1 MGTIDQGAR
10 NAVEICMGL
19 RPGERVVIVSDRP
32 EIEVGA
38 ALRRS
43 AEKVTGTANVKL
55 FVLEDLTT
63 RPITSL
69 PAAIADAVPNA
80 SVTFWATKSLPG
92 ELTVRRQFTML
103 AKKYARH
110 GHMPNVTPILME
122 QGMCS
127 DYERVYQLTHRI
139 HDVVKNAK
147 KITISNRFGLK
158 IETEFDP
165 TWRWVAADGRYHDK
179 GRWGN
184 LPEGETYTAPKSVN
198 GKLVTNLLGD

>member
-19 RPGERVVIVSDRP
+19 HPGERVVIVSDRP

-43 AEKVTGTANVKL
+43 AEKVTGPANVKL
-55 FVLEDLTT
+55 FVLEDLIT
-63 RPITSL
+63 RPITTL

-80 SVTFWATKSLPG
+80 NVTFWATQSLPG
-92 ELTVRRQFTML
+92 ELTVRRQFTTL
-103 AKKYARH
+103 ARKYARH

-127 DYERVYQLTHRI
+127 DY
-139 HDVVKNAK
+139 
-147 KITISNRFGLK
+147 
-158 IETEFDP
+158 
-165 TWRWVAADGRYHDK
+165 
-179 GRWGN
+179 
-184 LPEGETYTAPKSVN
+184 
-198 GKLVTNLLGD
+198 